1 MQSANHIIRITALS
15 LAVVGALA
23 AGNAHAEGFHLK
35 ENSVKAQGRT
45 NAGAG
50 SAKGD
55 ASVVVN
61 NPAVMSTFTETTVQ
75 TDMSII
81 DLSFEF
87 EGGGYDGFGNPLTG
101 DNGGDAGGLNA
112 VPAAS
117 FVMPLDGAFE
127 GLTVGMMLSAPFGL
141 KTEYD
146 PGWVG
151 RYHALESDVKVVD
164 LTFSASV
171 NLTDRISVGAGL
183 FVERS
188 EVILSN
194 AIDFGSAA
202 CQGAA
207 DLALPCSVLAG
218 IGFPGIGPQ
227 MNDGKVSIEGSDT
240 NLGWLAGVNF
250 RPTEN
255 LSLGYSYRSE
265 VDHEVAGDADFTVP
279 GTDTA
284 GSSGDIVR
292 LLNLLRPGQF
302 RDGPGGAK
310 LTLPSIKTYSA
321 TWQVND
327 KLALMAEH
335 QRSDWD
341 SLQEVRITFDNP
353 AQEDSAEDY
362 KWKHANFYSLGGE
375 YKLNDRLTLRAGAGR
390 DEAPVSRPYR
400 TPRLPDEDRH
410 FFAVGFTWD
419 WSEHLSLSGS
429 FTSVQ
434 MADTPEIDIVSENSG
449 QGARLVSTDING
461 GANIYGFSAQYRF

>member
-1 MQSANHIIRITALS
+1 MQYANNIIRISAIA
-15 LAVVGALA
+15 LAVAGALM
-23 AGNAHAEGFHLK
+23 AGNANAEGFHLK
-35 ENSVKAQGRT
+35 ENSIKAQGRS
-45 NAGAG
+45 NAG
-50 SAKGD
+50 SASAKDD

-75 TDMSII
+75 SDLSII

-101 DNGGDAGGLNA
+101 GDGGDAGGLNV

-117 FVMPLDGAFE
+117 FVKPLEGAFE

-146 PGWVG
+146 DGWVG

-164 LTFSASV
+164 LTFSASI
-171 NLTDRISVGAGL
+171 NLTDKLSVGAGL
-183 FVERS
+183 FVERA
-188 EVILSN
+188 EVTLSN

-207 DLALPCSVLAG
+207 DLGLPCSVLGAV
-218 IGFPGIGPQ
+218 GFPGIAPQ
-227 MNDGKVSIEGSDT
+227 MNDGKISIEGNDT
-240 NLGWLAGVNF
+240 NIGWIAGVNF

-255 LSLGYSYRSE
+255 LSIGYSHRSE
-265 VDHEVAGDADFTVP
+265 VDHEIAGDADFTVP
-279 GTDTA
+279 GSNTA
-284 GSSGDIVR
+284 GSPGDIVR
-292 LLNLLRPGQF
+292 LLGALAPGQF
-302 RDGPGGAK
+302 QDGPGGAK
-310 LTLPSIKTYSA
+310 LTLPSIDIYSV

-335 QRSDWD
+335 QRTDWQ
-341 SLQEVRITFDNP
+341 SLQEVRITFENP

-362 KWKHANFYSLGGE
+362 KWEHANFYSLGGD
-375 YKLNDRLTLRAGAGR
+375 YKFNDRLTLRAGVGR

-400 TPRLPDEDRH
+400 TPRLPDQDRY
-410 FFAVGFTWD
+410 FYSLGFTWD

-429 FTSVQ
+429 FTNIQ
-434 MADTPEIDIVSENSG
+434 IIDTPEVEIVSEGSG
-449 QGARLVSTDING
+449 QGALLAGDFDG